1 MANEREQLDIVRS
14 RVAASSKGVLSRR
27 DLFSLAGLGGALSSK
42 DAPVLEANSMASSL
56 TVQEKEEGGK
66 KEKQKAETV
75 SPLME
80 TLSAY
85 MAGASGRALPNDVLE
100 KTKEHVL
107 DTLAA
112 MISGAELPPGK
123 AALSFAKS
131 YGGKEVSTVVAANFL
146 SGPIEA
152 ALTNAMLA
160 HSDETDDSH
169 PFSQSHPGCAVVPAA
184 LAVGEQF
191 GINGGQ
197 FLRAVALG
205 YDVGTRFTS
214 IAGEKYEAES
224 HRSTHS
230 IAPMFGAAA
239 AASCSANLNEKQIK
253 LVIGYASQQCS
264 GLTSWRRDSQ
274 HIQKAFAF
282 AGMPAR
288 SGVTAVLLVQN
299 GWTGVEDIL
308 SGTDNFFVA
317 YEPAADQAG
326 LVEKLGERYEVMRTN
341 IKKWT
346 VGSPIQAALD
356 AVQISQTKNSF
367 TVDQVKEVTV
377 RLATDEASI
386 VNNREIPGICL
397 QHMVAVMLLDTT
409 VTFRS
414 AHDVARM
421 RDPKVLEQR
430 AKVKLVQDDELQKLM
445 PLRVA
450 VVTVTLKDGKQFTQR
465 VDNVRGT
472 PENAMTREEVVTKA
486 QDLIAPVLGAP
497 TAKKL
502 SDSVMNLERVRN
514 IRELRPLLQRS

>member
-1 MANEREQLDIVRS
+1 MTP
-14 RVAASSKGVLSRR
+14 
-27 DLFSLAGLGGALSSK
+27 K
-42 DAPVLEANSMASSL
+42 D
-56 TVQEKEEGGK
+56 
-66 KEKQKAETV
+66 KAETT

-80 TLSAY
+80 TLSSY
-85 MAGASGRALPNDVLE
+85 MAAASSRALPDEVLE

-112 MISGAELPPGK
+112 MISGSELPPGK
-123 AALSFAKS
+123 AALAFAKS
-131 YGGKEVSTVVAANFL
+131 YGGREVSTVVASTLL

-169 PFSQSHPGCAVVPAA
+169 PGSQSHPGCAVVAAA
-184 LAVGEQF
+184 LAVGEQI
-191 GINGGQ
+191 GINGQQ
-197 FLRAVALG
+197 FLRAIALG
-205 YDVGTRFTS
+205 YDVGTRFTM
-214 IAGEKYEAES
+214 IAGEKYESES

-239 AASCSANLNEKQIK
+239 AASCSANLNEQQMK
-253 LVIGYASQQCS
+253 LVIGYAAQQCS
-264 GLTSWRRDSQ
+264 GLTTWRRDSQ

-282 AGMPAR
+282 GGMPAR
-288 SGVTAVLLVQN
+288 SGVTAALLVHN
-299 GWTGVEDIL
+299 GWTGVKDIL

-326 LVEKLGERYEVMRTN
+326 LVEKLGERYEIMRTN

-356 AVQISQTKNSF
+356 GLQSMQAKNSF
-367 TVDQVKEVTV
+367 TTDQVKEITV
-377 RLATDEASI
+377 RLATDEAAI

-397 QHMVAVMLLDTT
+397 QHMMAAMLLDKTI
-409 VTFRS
+409 TFRS

-430 AKVKLVQDDELQKLM
+430 AKIHLVPDEELQKLM

-450 VVTVTLKDGKQFTQR
+450 VVELTLKDGKQFNQR

-472 PENAMTREEVVTKA
+472 PENPMTREEVVAKA
-486 QDLIAPVLGAP
+486 QDLIAPVLGAN

-502 SDSVMNLERVRN
+502 HDSVMNLERAGN
-514 IRELRPLLQRS
+514 IRELRPLLQRT